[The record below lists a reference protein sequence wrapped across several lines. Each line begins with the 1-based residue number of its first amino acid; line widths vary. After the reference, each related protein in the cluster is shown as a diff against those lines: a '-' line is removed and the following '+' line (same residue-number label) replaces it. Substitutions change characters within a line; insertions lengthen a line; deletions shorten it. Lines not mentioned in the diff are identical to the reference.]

1 MSSNDPGQ
9 STPHLFG
16 NLLQQAFDLAQTEVR
31 LFRAELSERVTATVR
46 AAALLAAALVLSR
59 GTMLLLLETCVAGLV
74 QLGMSPFWAG
84 IAITLA
90 SGCVVG
96 VLVLKALGDLKA
108 RSLAPVQSFA
118 QVRKD
123 FELLRGIAE

>member
-1 MSSNDPGQ
+1 MSSIEPDQ

-16 NLLQQAFDLAQTEVR
+16 TLLRQAFELAQTELR

-46 AAALLAAALVLSR
+46 AMALLAAALVLSL

-74 QLGMSPFWAG
+74 QLGLSPFWAG
-84 IAITLA
+84 LAVTLA
-90 SGCVVG
+90 SACAVA
-96 VLVLKALGDLKA
+96 VLMLKALGDLKA

-118 QVRKD
+118 QLRKD
-123 FELLRGIAE
+123 FELVKGTAD